1 MTDENKHTQKLFSEF
16 TPATAA
22 AWEERAR
29 KDLRDTPLEQLTWHT
44 YEGINIK
51 PYYTKED
58 IQQLPATKQK
68 PGNYPFLRG
77 TKTDANTW
85 LNIQEI
91 NVSGDSITAIDK
103 AADALSRGADGIH
116 FILPQ
121 PEHFDVVYL
130 LGKIDLNKHAVGFT
144 LLNKLDHFPN
154 RLYSK
159 LHANQVSP
167 QNLRGFIKYDPMT
180 AKGELSREEKYKL
193 FHRSS

>member
-159 LHANQVSP
+159 LHANQV
-167 QNLRGFIKYDPMT
+167 
-180 AKGELSREEKYKL
+180 
-193 FHRSS
+193 